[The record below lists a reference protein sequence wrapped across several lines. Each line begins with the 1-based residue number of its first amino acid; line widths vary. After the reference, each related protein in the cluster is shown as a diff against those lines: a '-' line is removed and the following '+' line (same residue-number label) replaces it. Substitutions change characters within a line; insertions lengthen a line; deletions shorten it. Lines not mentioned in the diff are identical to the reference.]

1 MELAEQIKQRRI
13 ERGMSQEDLAERIY
27 VSRQTISNWEN
38 DKTYPDVQSLL
49 LLSVLF
55 DTTVDE
61 LIKGDVK
68 TMEEIVNSKETYR
81 TMTRWAMGGLAVV
94 VVAVAMLVV
103 GYGVLD
109 WGFAPSIIIFFLI
122 WGIGMAML
130 VQCER
135 IKKRYDL
142 VTYREILAFSKGET
156 VDRDNP
162 KSRRAREHRTVKTAA
177 IMLVAAAIG
186 AVIGWFTAPYIF

>member
-68 TMEEIVNSKETYR
+68 AMEEIVNSKETYKA
-81 TMTRWAMGGLAVV
+81 MTRWAMGGLAVV

-103 GYGVLD
+103 GYG
-109 WGFAPSIIIFFLI
+109 
-122 WGIGMAML
+122 
-130 VQCER
+130 
-135 IKKRYDL
+135 
-142 VTYREILAFSKGET
+142 
-156 VDRDNP
+156 
-162 KSRRAREHRTVKTAA
+162 
-177 IMLVAAAIG
+177 IMD
-186 AVIGWFTAPYIF
+186 

>member
-68 TMEEIVNSKETYR
+68 AMEEIVNSKETYK

-94 VVAVAMLVV
+94 VVAVVMLIV
-103 GYGVLD
+103 GYGILD

-130 VQCER
+130 MQCER

-142 VTYREILAFSKGET
+142 VTYREILAFSKGEM

-162 KSRRAREHRTVKTAA
+162 KSRRAREHRTVKAVA
-177 IMLVAAAIG
+177 IMLVAAVIG
-186 AVIGWFTAPYIF
+186 AIIGWFTAPYIL

>member
-55 DTTVDE
+55 DTTVEE

-68 TMEEIVNSKETYR
+68 
-81 TMTRWAMGGLAVV
+81 AM
-94 VVAVAMLVV
+94 
-103 GYGVLD
+103 
-109 WGFAPSIIIFFLI
+109 
-122 WGIGMAML
+122 
-130 VQCER
+130 
-135 IKKRYDL
+135 
-142 VTYREILAFSKGET
+142 
-156 VDRDNP
+156 
-162 KSRRAREHRTVKTAA
+162 
-177 IMLVAAAIG
+177 
-186 AVIGWFTAPYIF
+186 

>member
-1 MELAEQIKQRRI
+1 
-13 ERGMSQEDLAERIY
+13 MSQEDLAERIY

-68 TMEEIVNSKETYR
+68 AMEEIVNSKETYKA
-81 TMTRWAMGGLAVV
+81 MTRWAMGGLAVV

-103 GYGVLD
+103 GYGILD
-109 WGFAPSIIIFFLI
+109 WGFAPSFIIFFLI

-130 VQCER
+130 IQCER

-162 KSRRAREHRTVKTAA
+162 KSCRAREHRTVKAVA

-186 AVIGWFTAPYIF
+186 AVIGWFTAPYIL

>member
-68 TMEEIVNSKETYR
+68 AMEEIVNSKEAYKA
-81 TMTRWAMGGLAVV
+81 MTRWAMGGLAVV

-103 GYGVLD
+103 GYGILD
-109 WGFAPSIIIFFLI
+109 WGFAPSFIIFFLI

-130 VQCER
+130 IQCKR
-135 IKKRYDL
+135 IKKCYDL

-162 KSRRAREHRTVKTAA
+162 KSRRAREHRTVKAVA

-186 AVIGWFTAPYIF
+186 AVIGRFTAPYIF

>member
-68 TMEEIVNSKETYR
+68 AMEEIVNSKETYK

-94 VVAVAMLVV
+94 VVAVVMLIV
-103 GYGVLD
+103 GYGILD

-130 VQCER
+130 MQCER

-142 VTYREILAFSKGET
+142 VTYREILAFSKGEA

-162 KSRRAREHRTVKTAA
+162 KSRRAREHRTVKAVA
-177 IMLVAAAIG
+177 VMLVAAAIG
-186 AVIGWFTAPYIF
+186 AIIGWFTAPYIF

>member
-1 MELAEQIKQRRI
+1 MELAEQIRQRRV
-13 ERGMSQEDLAERIY
+13 ERGMSQEDLAKRIY
-27 VSRQTISNWEN
+27 VSRQTISSWEN

-68 TMEEIVNSKETYR
+68 TMEEIVNSKETYKA
-81 TMTRWAMGGLAVV
+81 MARWALGGLAVV
-94 VVAVAMLVV
+94 VLAVIMLVV
-103 GYGVLD
+103 GYGILD

-130 VQCER
+130 MQCER

-142 VTYREILAFSKGET
+142 VTYREILAFSKGEA

-162 KSRRAREHRTVKTAA
+162 KSRRAREHRTVKAVA

-186 AVIGWFTAPYIF
+186 AVIGWLSAPYIL

>member
-1 MELAEQIKQRRI
+1 MVSGEVRVATVTVTFPGRVTNANESGVTDGNSVTWTELKDSTRI
-13 ERGMSQEDLAERIY
+13 EATGKDSPGSPWPWIIAG
-27 VSRQTISNWEN
+27 VAA
-38 DKTYPDVQSLL
+38 V
-49 LLSVLF
+49 
-55 DTTVDE
+55 
-61 LIKGDVK
+61 
-68 TMEEIVNSKETYR
+68 
-81 TMTRWAMGGLAVV
+81 VV

-103 GYGVLD
+103 GYGILD
-109 WGFAPSIIIFFLI
+109 WGFAPSFIIFFLI

-130 VQCER
+130 IQCER

-162 KSRRAREHRTVKTAA
+162 KSRRAREHRTVKAVA

-186 AVIGWFTAPYIF
+186 AVIGWFTAPYIL

>member
-68 TMEEIVNSKETYR
+68 AMEEIVNGKETYKA
-81 TMTRWAMGGLAVV
+81 MTRWAMGGLAVV
-94 VVAVAMLVV
+94 AVAVAMLVV
-103 GYGVLD
+103 GYGILD
-109 WGFAPSIIIFFLI
+109 WGFAPSFIIFFLI

-130 VQCER
+130 IQCER

-162 KSRRAREHRTVKTAA
+162 KSRRAREHRTVKAVA

-186 AVIGWFTAPYIF
+186 AAIGWFTAPYIL

>member
-1 MELAEQIKQRRI
+1 M
-13 ERGMSQEDLAERIY
+13 AERIY

-68 TMEEIVNSKETYR
+68 AMEEIVNSKETYKA
-81 TMTRWAMGGLAVV
+81 MTRWAMGGLAVV

-103 GYGVLD
+103 GYGILD
-109 WGFAPSIIIFFLI
+109 WGFAPSFIIFFLI

-130 VQCER
+130 IQCER

-142 VTYREILAFSKGET
+142 VTYREILAFSKGEM

-162 KSRRAREHRTVKTAA
+162 KSRRAREHRTVKAVA

-186 AVIGWFTAPYIF
+186 AVIGWFTAPYIL

>member
-68 TMEEIVNSKETYR
+68 AMEEIVNSKETYKA
-81 TMTRWAMGGLAVV
+81 MTRWTMGGLAVV

-103 GYGVLD
+103 GYGILD
-109 WGFAPSIIIFFLI
+109 WGFAPSFIIFFLI

-130 VQCER
+130 IQCER

-162 KSRRAREHRTVKTAA
+162 KSRRAREHRTVKAVA

-186 AVIGWFTAPYIF
+186 AVIGWFTAPYIL

>member
-1 MELAEQIKQRRI
+1 MELAEQIKQRRV

-68 TMEEIVNSKETYR
+68 AMEEIVNSKETYR
-81 TMTRWAMGGLAVV
+81 TMTRWALGGLAVV

-103 GYGVLD
+103 GYGILD

-130 VQCER
+130 IQCER

-142 VTYREILAFSKGET
+142 VTYREILAFSKGEA

-162 KSRRAREHRTVKTAA
+162 KSRRAREHRTVKTVA

>member
-68 TMEEIVNSKETYR
+68 AMEEIVNSKETYKA
-81 TMTRWAMGGLAVV
+81 MTRWPMGGLAVV

-103 GYGVLD
+103 GYGILD
-109 WGFAPSIIIFFLI
+109 WGFAPSFIIFFLI

-130 VQCER
+130 IQCER

-142 VTYREILAFSKGET
+142 VTYREILAFSKGKT

-162 KSRRAREHRTVKTAA
+162 KSRRAREHRTVKAVA

-186 AVIGWFTAPYIF
+186 AVIGWFTAPYIL

>member
-1 MELAEQIKQRRI
+1 
-13 ERGMSQEDLAERIY
+13 MSQEDLAERIY

-68 TMEEIVNSKETYR
+68 AMEEIVNSKETYKA
-81 TMTRWAMGGLAVV
+81 MTRWALGGLAVV
-94 VVAVAMLVV
+94 VLAVVMLIV
-103 GYGVLD
+103 GYGILD
-109 WGFAPSIIIFFLI
+109 WEFAPSIIIFFLI

-162 KSRRAREHRTVKTAA
+162 KSRRAREHRVVKAVA
-177 IMLVAAAIG
+177 VMLVAAAIG

>member
-1 MELAEQIKQRRI
+1 MELAEQIRQRRT

-68 TMEEIVNSKETYR
+68 AMEEIVNSKETYK
-81 TMTRWAMGGLAVV
+81 TMTRWALGGLAVV
-94 VVAVAMLVV
+94 VLAVVMLIV

-109 WGFAPSIIIFFLI
+109 WEFAPSIIIFFLI

-135 IKKRYDL
+135 LKKRYDL
-142 VTYREILAFSKGET
+142 VTYREILAFSKGEA

-162 KSRRAREHRTVKTAA
+162 KSRRAREHRVVKAVA
-177 IMLVAAAIG
+177 VMLVAAAIG
-186 AVIGWFTAPYIF
+186 AVIGWLTAPYIF

>member
-68 TMEEIVNSKETYR
+68 AIEEIVNSKETYKA
-81 TMTRWAMGGLAVV
+81 MTRWAMGGLAVV

-103 GYGVLD
+103 GYGILD
-109 WGFAPSIIIFFLI
+109 WGFAPSFIIFFLI

-130 VQCER
+130 IQCER

-156 VDRDNP
+156 
-162 KSRRAREHRTVKTAA
+162 STAT
-177 IMLVAAAIG
+177 IPRAAAPASIE
-186 AVIGWFTAPYIF
+186 P

>member
-68 TMEEIVNSKETYR
+68 AMEEIVNSKETYK
-81 TMTRWAMGGLAVV
+81 TMTRWALDGLAVV
-94 VVAVAMLVV
+94 VLAVVMLIV

-109 WGFAPSIIIFFLI
+109 WEFAPSIIIFFLI

-135 IKKRYDL
+135 LKKRYDL
-142 VTYREILAFSKGET
+142 VTYREILAFSKGEA

-162 KSRRAREHRTVKTAA
+162 KSRRAREHRVVKAVA
-177 IMLVAAAIG
+177 VMLVAAAIG
-186 AVIGWFTAPYIF
+186 AVIGWLTAPYIF

>member
-1 MELAEQIKQRRI
+1 MELAEQIRQRRT

-68 TMEEIVNSKETYR
+68 AMEEIVNSKETYKA
-81 TMTRWAMGGLAVV
+81 MTRWALGRTRRGGGRRRHA
-94 VVAVAMLVV
+94 
-103 GYGVLD
+103 D
-109 WGFAPSIIIFFLI
+109 RRI
-122 WGIGMAML
+122 WGPGLGIRSVDHHL
-130 VQCER
+130 LF
-135 IKKRYDL
+135 DL
-142 VTYREILAFSKGET
+142 GNRHGDARSV
-156 VDRDNP
+156 
-162 KSRRAREHRTVKTAA
+162 RAHQEA
-177 IMLVAAAIG
+177 L
-186 AVIGWFTAPYIF
+186 